1 MNARKGGLVTLL
13 LGLLV
18 LAFAGPFATPARA
31 DDEVSAALANV
42 AKSRSTLTTLQVPFT
57 QERELSLLSS
67 KVTSKG
73 DLILVSPDKMRW
85 RLEAPDEA
93 TYWVSKE
100 GIAYRTK
107 DGAGKVS
114 AGQAGGL
121 SSLLDDVM
129 LVVGGDLDKIKTRY
143 DLTARKDGANITLT
157 LTPKQDKVR
166 KLVKRLVVT
175 LDGAGLPRKLVMEEP
190 EGDSTTVVFGEAKKN
205 AQVDPALLT
214 AR

>member
-1 MNARKGGLVTLL
+1 MDRPNGRFATLL
-13 LGLLV
+13 LCLALGLG
-18 LAFAGPFATPARA
+18 AKSARA
-31 DDEVSAALANV
+31 EDDVSAALATIG
-42 AKSRSTLTTLQVPFT
+42 KSRASLTTLQVPFT

-73 DLILVSPDKMRW
+73 DLVLVRPDKMRW

-107 DGAGKVS
+107 DGAGKVTS
-114 AGQAGGL
+114 GQAEGL
-121 SSLLDDVM
+121 SALLDDV
-129 LVVGGDLDKIKTRY
+129 LVVVGGDLDKIKTRY
-143 DLTARKDGANITLT
+143 DLTAAKDGDRVTLT
-157 LTPKQDKVR
+157 LVPKQDKVR

-175 LDGAGLPRKLVMEEP
+175 LDGEGLPRKLVMDEP
-190 EGDSTTVVFGEAKKN
+190 EGDNTTVVFGEPKKN
-205 AQVDPALLT
+205 AKVDPAVVT